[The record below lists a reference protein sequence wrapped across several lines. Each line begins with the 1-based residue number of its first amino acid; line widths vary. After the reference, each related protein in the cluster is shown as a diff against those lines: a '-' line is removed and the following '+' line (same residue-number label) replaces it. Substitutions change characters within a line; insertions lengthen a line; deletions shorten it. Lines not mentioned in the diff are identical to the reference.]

1 MKTILLLS
9 SLAISL
15 ATVTSS
21 FAQSVNRMPT
31 RAYDAQGYIEET
43 PTPVWE
49 HQEHPEHFNQGR
61 TEHR

>member
-15 ATVTSS
+15 AAVTSP

-31 RAYDAQGYIEET
+31 RAYDTQGYIEET
-43 PTPVWE
+43 PARVWE
-49 HQEHPEHFNQGR
+49 HQEHPEHFNHGR
-61 TEHR
+61 AEHR